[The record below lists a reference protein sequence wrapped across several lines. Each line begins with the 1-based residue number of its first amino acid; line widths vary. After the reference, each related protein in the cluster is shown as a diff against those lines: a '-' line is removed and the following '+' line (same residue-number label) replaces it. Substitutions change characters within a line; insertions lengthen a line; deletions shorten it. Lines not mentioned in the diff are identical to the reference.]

1 MKNTNS
7 DDDDDNDEELEDTVQ
22 DLQSTPNLYE
32 LPRPKDSNQT
42 TKKYE
47 PIDWHIAFPN
57 TLTLNNEIPLYWTGS
72 QGPNIYVFMEQVI
85 PLYHLH
91 LLPYYPKKFAFF
103 HLIFAAM
110 AITHPQVT
118 IYQLI
123 H

>member
-1 MKNTNS
+1 MLRCYN
-7 DDDDDNDEELEDTVQ
+7 V
-22 DLQSTPNLYE
+22 
-32 LPRPKDSNQT
+32 
-42 TKKYE
+42 YE

-72 QGPNIYVFMEQVI
+72 QGPNI
-85 PLYHLH
+85 LCLH
-91 LLPYYPKKFAFF
+91 GAGHSALSFAPIALLSKKFAFF

-123 H
+123 Y